1 MPTIPQRKFAAA
13 GVASVITGV
22 PRQGLYELV
31 ERRELE
37 AVKTV
42 RGRILFNVGAY
53 VEKKLAEGYL
63 LMALDSSERSDA
75 RAAATAA
82 MKARVSKASS
92 DLDPL
97 H

>member
-63 LMALDSSERSDA
+63 LMALDSSRPN
-75 RAAATAA
+75 
-82 MKARVSKASS
+82 
-92 DLDPL
+92 DLTLVRPQQPQ
-97 H
+97 